1 MKKKKLKLTWNI
13 VDSKEANPPEKL
25 YRGFLGMIV
34 KGRFPFLVNE
44 VKTVDPAGNTVQ
56 IRDKELSVPDHQG
69 LSFETA
75 GVLYDEPPMVL
86 EQRSDGC
93 LELLSGF
100 GRLHYFKKHGVTEY
114 FADVVTFTHPV
125 YKEAAKIK
133 LNLTKS
139 HQSYGI
145 PNTDNTYSRGLD
157 DFKRK
162 SDDWKDKKK
171 LRNHLEYIT
180 SNTDGEPSKTTKQLD
195 SLIKRWYKRN
205 SPFDNIRSLTGPLA
219 NKQSNLMGLPYGG
232 LCNNSKDRKKP
243 YYGKSGYNICRSTDI
258 QYKITEIVN
267 NFKDDPKNRKKTYL
281 TAFIISAN
289 PNTLNDERK
298 KYYHDVVLPVF
309 EWMKKH
315 VKLPVGFKVSDVI
328 EFVGFHAQLMTPNL
342 ADGSRPTERG
352 IVDMNGKI
360 IIDYD
365 ETPDKVL

>member
-1 MKKKKLKLTWNI
+1 
-13 VDSKEANPPEKL
+13 
-25 YRGFLGMIV
+25 
-34 KGRFPFLVNE
+34 
-44 VKTVDPAGNTVQ
+44 
-56 IRDKELSVPDHQG
+56 
-69 LSFETA
+69 
-75 GVLYDEPPMVL
+75 
-86 EQRSDGC
+86 
-93 LELLSGF
+93 
-100 GRLHYFKKHGVTEY
+100 
-114 FADVVTFTHPV
+114 
-125 YKEAAKIK
+125 
-133 LNLTKS
+133 
-139 HQSYGI
+139 
-145 PNTDNTYSRGLD
+145 
-157 DFKRK
+157 
-162 SDDWKDKKK
+162 
-171 LRNHLEYIT
+171 
-180 SNTDGEPSKTTKQLD
+180 
-195 SLIKRWYKRN
+195 
-205 SPFDNIRSLTGPLA
+205 
-219 NKQSNLMGLPYGG
+219 MGLPYGG

-298 KYYHDVVLPVF
+298 KYYYDVVLPVF